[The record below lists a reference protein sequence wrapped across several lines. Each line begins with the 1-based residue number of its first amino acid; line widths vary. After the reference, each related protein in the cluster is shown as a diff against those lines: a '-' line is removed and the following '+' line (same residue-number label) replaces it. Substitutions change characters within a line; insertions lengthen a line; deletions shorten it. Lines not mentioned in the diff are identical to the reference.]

1 MSNSNVTP
9 PRLPQAPVE
18 YNQVFMTQL
27 LQIFNLYFQQL
38 NNDGPLKGTT
48 LNLSTINQ
56 ITGQNQV
63 LLPSQT
69 SLANLRTGDVYYDT
83 TGKEIKMVRGQTWV
97 EILPAQNQVTY

>member
-18 YNQVFMTQL
+18 YNQLFMTQL
-27 LQIFNLYFQQL
+27 LQSFNLYFQQL

-83 TGKEIKMVRGQTWV
+83 TASNVLKIKT
-97 EILPAQNQVTY
+97 